1 LKKRIGGTIDLVKLS
16 RNYDLVLADSIIYKR
31 LSNLLGTHFF
41 KTKKFP
47 MRIYL
52 DPSSPTQ
59 LSKEIERCVSSSSVM
74 FSNGSLVSIRVGR
87 KSMDPTQIGENVQQV
102 LAELNAVLDGKLTCM
117 KIGIEFERNEKG
129 TGVKGNEWPNMP
141 I

>member
-1 LKKRIGGTIDLVKLS
+1 
-16 RNYDLVLADSIIYKR
+16 
-31 LSNLLGTHFF
+31 
-41 KTKKFP
+41 

-52 DPSSPTQ
+52 DPTNPSQ
-59 LSKEIERCVSSSSVM
+59 LTKEIERCMSSSSVM

-87 KSMDPTQIGENVQQV
+87 KTMNPTQIAENISKVV
-102 LAELNAVLDGKLTCM
+102 SELTAVLDGNLACM
-117 KIGIEFERNEKG
+117 KIGIEFERSEKG